1 MISKNHTEENLLWQ
15 LLLDIKQVRL
25 NVLKLSNN
33 GKEKISSKEILNHL
47 ECLLPPEYNY
57 MVGEQWIDSF
67 PVWVKRCYIP
77 SLFNTYQKS
86 GMEKI
91 KLGEKIN
98 LKERKRNI
106 LQLHDYYCDRIAVK
120 MVANGRRK
128 LQIPE
133 TPLKYLELPDNY
145 KKLERY
151 NEFVSEG
158 KKQHNCVAS
167 YINFVE
173 NGKCMIFSATV
184 NDERLTIEIRKTK
197 TSFRISQCLKC
208 CNERCL
214 SETFKIV
221 KTDVKNATEN
231 AYKKYNAIQK
241 RRKNKELKAKS

>member
-91 KLGEKIN
+91 DKKHGQ
-98 LKERKRNI
+98 RNAYI
-106 LQLHDYYCDRIAVK
+106 
-120 MVANGRRK
+120 
-128 LQIPE
+128 E
-133 TPLKYLELPDNY
+133 
-145 KKLERY
+145 
-151 NEFVSEG
+151 
-158 KKQHNCVAS
+158 S
-167 YINFVE
+167 YIMAYTKILETILFDDSKKFYEYDAYLRYME
-173 NGKCMIFSATV
+173 NCELEIIKKYRIRSVDNIFYKLFCGTEFTQTYTYLKACQLAKSCQEIIKNYSNIAKDITKTNKSKTV
-184 NDERLTIEIRKTK
+184 N
-197 TSFRISQCLKC
+197 
-208 CNERCL
+208 
-214 SETFKIV
+214 
-221 KTDVKNATEN
+221 KNVDP
-231 AYKKYNAIQK
+231 
-241 RRKNKELKAKS
+241 LL